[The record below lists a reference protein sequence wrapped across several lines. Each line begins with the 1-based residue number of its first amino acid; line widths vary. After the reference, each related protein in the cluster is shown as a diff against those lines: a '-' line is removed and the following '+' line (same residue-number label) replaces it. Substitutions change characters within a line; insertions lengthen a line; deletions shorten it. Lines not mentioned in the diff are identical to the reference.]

1 MLWVHGT
8 RKSAPRRQH
17 GLDRGVGPMFSAAM
31 STNPS
36 RISSICVYCGSQ
48 PGSDPSYRQAARNL
62 GQAMAEH
69 GINLVY
75 GGGTKGLMG
84 AVADAVMSNGG
95 KAIGIIPEFLMDK
108 EASRQELGQLTE
120 LHVTSD
126 MHERKH
132 MMFDRSDAFVTLPG
146 GIGTL
151 EEIIEIMTWAQLG
164 RHTKP
169 MVFANIGGFWD
180 PLNALIGH
188 MSAQGF
194 IHTAHLV
201 RPLVIDRVEE
211 IVPAILS
218 AAAVPANGQDAEVIA
233 KL

>member
-1 MLWVHGT
+1 
-8 RKSAPRRQH
+8 
-17 GLDRGVGPMFSAAM
+17 M
-31 STNPS
+31 STNPTG
-36 RISSICVYCGSQ
+36 IKAICVYCGSQ
-48 PGSDPSYRQAARNL
+48 QGRNPAYRAAAQVL
-62 GQAMAEH
+62 GRAMAEN
-69 GINLVY
+69 GIDLVY
-75 GGGTKGLMG
+75 GGGTKGIMG
-84 AVADAVMSNGG
+84 AVADAVMSAGG

-108 EASRQELGQLTE
+108 EASRHSLGQLSE
-120 LHVTSD
+120 LHVTND

-132 MMFDRSDAFVTLPG
+132 MMFERSDAFVTLPG

-169 MVFANIGGFWD
+169 MVFANIEGFWD

-188 MSAQGF
+188 MTGEGF

-201 RPLVIDRVEE
+201 RPMVIDQASE
-211 IVPAILS
+211 IVPAIL
-218 AAAVPANGQDAEVIA
+218 AQAQDAAGGDAAVIR

>member
-8 RKSAPRRQH
+8 RKSGSSHQP
-17 GLDRGVGPMFSAAM
+17 GLDQGIGPMFSAPM

-48 PGSDPSYRQAARNL
+48 PGIDPSYREAARNL
-62 GQAMAEH
+62 GQAMAEN
-69 GINLVY
+69 GIDLVY

-108 EASRQELGQLTE
+108 EASRQELGNLTE

-126 MHERKH
+126 MQERKH

-188 MSAQGF
+188 MSSQGF

-218 AAAVPANGQDAEVIA
+218 AAALTANGQDAEVIA